1 MFQFNFIYI
10 SHLLQSRSYV
20 GAETKKLTLKQATPA
35 RTPPPHQ
42 KTYRFLHW
50 QAFLNACIIL
60 NSLGLYSKTTC
71 HKHTSYFS
79 ASAALSLAQ
88 VSKGKL
94 KTAMRVK
101 WGSETSE
108 TKSGLPESRPP
119 QLSFLTSEHLLSKG
133 YPSPLLQDYWGQR
146 NQHTQRTMLKTKG
159 KTNTKGWRKDFQLHA
174 KETSH
179 LMARRQHI
187 IRNYACVYPFQKLC
201 FMQWCHRKKIS
212 RSDTILSTAL
222 LIIIIYHN

>member
-1 MFQFNFIYI
+1 
-10 SHLLQSRSYV
+10 
-20 GAETKKLTLKQATPA
+20 
-35 RTPPPHQ
+35 
-42 KTYRFLHW
+42 
-50 QAFLNACIIL
+50 
-60 NSLGLYSKTTC
+60 
-71 HKHTSYFS
+71 
-79 ASAALSLAQ
+79 
-88 VSKGKL
+88 
-94 KTAMRVK
+94 MRVK

-179 LMARRQHI
+179 LKTRHHHS
-187 IRNYACVYPFQKLC
+187 IRNDTSVFFPKTMRWTQR
-201 FMQWCHRKKIS
+201 CHLKIPLFH
-212 RSDTILSTAL
+212 RHKRLLSTVLWNSPKLSSL
-222 LIIIIYHN
+222 LMTIWTNDDARTCDKVGQRNGNSTANTIN

>member
-1 MFQFNFIYI
+1 MQKR
-10 SHLLQSRSYV
+10 H
-20 GAETKKLTLKQATPA
+20 ATN
-35 RTPPPHQ
+35 T
-42 KTYRFLHW
+42 
-50 QAFLNACIIL
+50 
-60 NSLGLYSKTTC
+60 G
-71 HKHTSYFS
+71 YFS
-79 ASAALSLAQ
+79 ATAALSLAQ
-88 VSKGKL
+88 VSKRKL
-94 KTAMRVK
+94 KVAMRVK

-179 LMARRQHI
+179 LMTRHHQKRRV
-187 IRNYACVYPFQKLC
+187 CV
-201 FMQWCHRKKIS
+201 
-212 RSDTILSTAL
+212 LSKNHAMNTAVSFKNTSF
-222 LIIIIYHN
+222 IGINA